1 MCLRCVDLRRGT
13 VPKGTVPGA
22 GGTVPLGTVPDP
34 ITRRSLLIGGGV
46 AATALHTGVARA
58 RIHPADMVPL
68 IGPGFKPADPDE
80 KGLWKEMDRVEEEVS
95 DSNLVMTDPEIA
107 GYLRDIIGT
116 VGGPAAKDFRIYL
129 MRIPDFNAMMFPTGF
144 AVVFSGLLLRMRN
157 EAQLAGVIAHE
168 SGHFL
173 RRHMIR
179 SWRDQRRK
187 TGLFAVG
194 SMLAGIGGAAGGV
207 YLGDY
212 ARLAEIGTVLS
223 LFKYSRDMEAEADAM
238 GARLIA
244 EAGYAPMEMSDI
256 WQQLIGEEKAS
267 ARYRGKHRDRGYSL
281 FATHPAD
288 ESRMVDLKLDA
299 AEVTVPGKTYDNHRD
314 RYLATIGPIR
324 PMLLDDQ
331 VKLNDP
337 GASQYLIETL
347 AQDGWNG
354 LLRFYEGEVWR
365 LRNRHALGD
374 DVRAAQS
381 YAAAVVYPDAPAD
394 AWRWHGI
401 SLLKEGRTSEAKAA
415 FARYLSMK
423 PDAPD
428 AAWVRQVTS

>member
-1 MCLRCVDLRRGT
+1 MRCLEMS
-13 VPKGTVPGA
+13 
-22 GGTVPLGTVPDP
+22 
-34 ITRRSLLIGGGV
+34 RRSLLIGGGV
-46 AATALHTGVARA
+46 AAAALTTGVAEA
-58 RIHPADMVPL
+58 RIRPADMVPL
-68 IGPGFKPADPDE
+68 VGPGFKPTDRDE
-80 KGLWKEMDRVEEEVS
+80 IGLWHDMDRVEEEVS
-95 DSNLVMTDPEIA
+95 SSNLLIEDPKIT

-129 MRIPDFNAMMFPTGF
+129 AHIPDFNAMMFPTGF

-187 TGLFAVG
+187 TDIFSVG
-194 SMLAGIGGAAGGV
+194 AMLAGIGGAGV
-207 YLGDY
+207 GAYLGDY
-212 ARLAEIGTVLS
+212 VQLAQLGTILS
-223 LFKYSRDMEAEADAM
+223 LFKYSREMEAEADAM

-244 EAGYAPMEMSDI
+244 QAGYAPMEMSTI
-256 WQQLIGEEKAS
+256 WQQLIGEEQAS
-267 ARYRGKHRDRGYSL
+267 ARYRGKHRQHGSIFD
-281 FATHPAD
+281 THPSDDA
-288 ESRMVDLKLDA
+288 RMADLKADA
-299 AEVTVPGKTYDNHRD
+299 AELTVPGKVYDNHRD

-324 PMLLDDQ
+324 QMLLDDQ

-337 GASQYLIETL
+337 GASEYLIQTL

-354 LLRFYEGEVWR
+354 LLRFYEGEIWR

-401 SLLKEGRTSEAKAA
+401 SLLKEGRTGEAKAA
-415 FARYLSMK
+415 FSRYLQMK

-428 AAWVRQVTS
+428 AAWVRSTID

>member
-1 MCLRCVDLRRGT
+1 MCARCLE
-13 VPKGTVPGA
+13 
-22 GGTVPLGTVPDP
+22 
-34 ITRRSLLIGGGV
+34 INRRSLLVGGGV
-46 AATALHTGVARA
+46 AAAALTTGVAHA
-58 RIHPADMVPL
+58 RILPKDMVPL
-68 IGPGFKPADPDE
+68 VGPGYRPTERDE
-80 KGLWKEMDRVEEEVS
+80 IGLWHEMDRVEEEIS
-95 DSNLVMTDPEIA
+95 GSNLLVQDA
-107 GYLRDIIGT
+107 GLTAYLKDIIGT

-129 MRIPDFNAMMFPTGF
+129 ARIPDFNAMMFPTGF

-173 RRHMIR
+173 RRHQIR
-179 SWRDQRRK
+179 SWRDMKRK
-187 TGLFAVG
+187 TDIFSIAA
-194 SMLAGIGGAAGGV
+194 MAAGVGGAAGGV

-212 ARLAEIGTVLS
+212 VQLAQLGTILS
-223 LFKYSRDMEAEADAM
+223 LFQYSREMEAEADAL

-244 EAGYAPMEMSDI
+244 DTGYPPVEMANI
-256 WQQLIGEEKAS
+256 WQQLIGEEDAS
-267 ARYRGKHRDRGYSL
+267 ARYRRKHRRKGSL
-281 FATHPAD
+281 FDTHPSPDARMAD
-288 ESRMVDLKLDA
+288 LRADV
-299 AEVTVPGKTYDNHRD
+299 AEVTVPGRTYDNKRE
-314 RYLATIGPIR
+314 RYLSMIGPIR

-365 LRNRHALGD
+365 LRNRHGD
-374 DVRAAQS
+374 DVRAAQG
-381 YAAAVVYPDAPAD
+381 YAAAVAYPDAPAD

-401 SLLKEGRTSEAKAA
+401 SLMKAGRQAEAKAA
-415 FARYLSMK
+415 FARYLTMK

-428 AAWVRQVTS
+428 AAWVRQMVG

>member
-1 MCLRCVDLRRGT
+1 MCMRCVEMS
-13 VPKGTVPGA
+13 
-22 GGTVPLGTVPDP
+22 
-34 ITRRSLLIGGGV
+34 RRSLLIGGGV
-46 AATALHTGVARA
+46 AAAALTTGVAEA
-58 RIHPADMVPL
+58 RIRPADMVPL
-68 IGPGFKPADPDE
+68 VGPGFKPTDRDE
-80 KGLWKEMDRVEEEVS
+80 IGLWHDMDRVEEEVS
-95 DSNLVMTDPEIA
+95 SSNLLIEDPRIT

-129 MRIPDFNAMMFPTGF
+129 AHIPDFNAMMFPTGF

-187 TGLFAVG
+187 TDIFSVG
-194 SMLAGIGGAAGGV
+194 AMLAGIGGAGV
-207 YLGDY
+207 GAYLGDY
-212 ARLAEIGTVLS
+212 VQLAQLGTILS
-223 LFKYSRDMEAEADAM
+223 LFKYSREMEAEADAM

-244 EAGYAPMEMSDI
+244 QAGYAPMEMSTI
-256 WQQLIGEEKAS
+256 WQQLIGEEQAS
-267 ARYRGKHRDRGYSL
+267 ARYRGKHRQHGSIFD
-281 FATHPAD
+281 THPSDDA
-288 ESRMVDLKLDA
+288 RMADLKADA
-299 AEVTVPGKTYDNHRD
+299 AELTVPGKIYDNHRD

-324 PMLLDDQ
+324 QMLLDDQ

-337 GASQYLIETL
+337 GASEYLIQTL

-354 LLRFYEGEVWR
+354 LLRFYEGEIWR

-401 SLLKEGRTSEAKAA
+401 SLLKEGRTGEAKAA
-415 FARYLSMK
+415 FSRYLQMK

-428 AAWVRQVTS
+428 AAWVRSTIG

>member
-1 MCLRCVDLRRGT
+1 MCVRC
-13 VPKGTVPGA
+13 A
-22 GGTVPLGTVPDP
+22 
-34 ITRRSLLIGGGV
+34 ISRRSLLVGG
-46 AATALHTGVARA
+46 AATAAALHAGVAQA
-58 RIHPADMVPL
+58 RIRPQDMVPL
-68 IGPGFKPADPDE
+68 VGPGYKPTERDE
-80 KGLWKEMDRVEEEVS
+80 IGLWKEMDRAEE
-95 DSNLVMTDPEIA
+95 EIA
-107 GYLRDIIGT
+107 GSNLLVTDPKLTGYLQNIIGT

-129 MRIPDFNAMMFPTGF
+129 ARIPDFNAMMFPSGF
-144 AVVFSGLLLRMRN
+144 AVVFTGLLLRMRN

-187 TGLFAVG
+187 SDLFAIG
-194 SMLAGIGGAAGGV
+194 AMLAGVGGAGAGV

-212 ARLAEIGTVLS
+212 VQLAQLGTLLS
-223 LFKYSRDMEAEADAM
+223 LFQYSRAMEAEADAM
-238 GARLIA
+238 GAKLIS
-244 EAGYAPMEMSDI
+244 ETGYPPMEMANI
-256 WQQLIGEEKAS
+256 WEQLIGEENAS
-267 ARYRGKHRDRGYSL
+267 ARYRGKHRRRGSL
-281 FATHPAD
+281 FDTHPS
-288 ESRMVDLKLDA
+288 EGSRMADLRADA
-299 AEVTVPGKTYDNHRD
+299 AELTVPGKVYDNGRA
-314 RYLATIGPIR
+314 RYLSMIGEIR
-324 PMLLDDQ
+324 PTLLDDQ

-365 LRNRHALGD
+365 LRNRPGD
-374 DVRAAQS
+374 AQRAEQS

-401 SLLKEGRTSEAKAA
+401 SLMKQGRPAEAKAA
-415 FARYLSMK
+415 FARYLKMK

-428 AAWVRQVTS
+428 APWVRQMAG

>member
-1 MCLRCVDLRRGT
+1 MCMRCLE
-13 VPKGTVPGA
+13 
-22 GGTVPLGTVPDP
+22 LS
-34 ITRRSLLIGGGV
+34 RRSLLLGGG
-46 AATALHTGVARA
+46 AAAAALHSVVASA
-58 RIHPADMVPL
+58 RVRPAEMVPL
-68 IGPGFKPADPDE
+68 IGPGFRPTDADE
-80 KGLWKEMDRVEEEVS
+80 QGLWKEMERVEEEIAG
-95 DSNLVMTDPEIA
+95 SNLVIDDPAIA
-107 GYLRDIIGT
+107 GYLRNLIGT

-173 RRHMIR
+173 RRHEIR

-187 TGLFAVG
+187 TDLFSIGA
-194 SMLAGIGGAAGGV
+194 MLAGIGGAGTGV

-212 ARLAEIGTVLS
+212 VQLAQLGTILS
-223 LFKYSRDMEAEADAM
+223 LFKYSREMEAEADAM
-238 GARLIA
+238 GAKLIA
-244 EAGYAPMEMSDI
+244 QAGYDPMEMSRV
-256 WQQLIGEEKAS
+256 WLQLIGEERAS
-267 ARYRGKHRDRGYSL
+267 AAYRGKFRRRSSL
-281 FATHPAD
+281 FDTHPSDDA
-288 ESRMVDLKLDA
+288 RMADLKADA
-299 AEVTVPGKTYDNHRD
+299 LELTVPGKIYDNKRR

-324 PMLLDDQ
+324 QMLLDDQ

-337 GASQYLIETL
+337 GASEYLIQTL
-347 AQDGWNG
+347 AQDGWDG

-365 LRNRHALGD
+365 LRNRTGD

-401 SLLKEGRTSEAKAA
+401 ALLKQGRSGEAKAA
-415 FARYLSMK
+415 FAKYLNMK

-428 AAWVRQVTS
+428 AAWVRQMMVG

>member
-1 MCLRCVDLRRGT
+1 MRCIEV
-13 VPKGTVPGA
+13 
-22 GGTVPLGTVPDP
+22 
-34 ITRRSLLIGGGV
+34 TRRSLLLGGG
-46 AATALHTGVARA
+46 AAAAALHTGAAQARV
-58 RIHPADMVPL
+58 RPQDMVPL
-68 IGPGFKPADPDE
+68 VGPGFKPTERDE
-80 KGLWKEMDRVEEEVS
+80 QGLWKEMERVEEEVAG
-95 DSNLVMTDPEIA
+95 SNLLIEDPKIT
-107 GYLRDIIGT
+107 GYLRDLIGT

-129 MRIPDFNAMMFPTGF
+129 ARIPDFNAMMFPTGF

-179 SWRDQRRK
+179 SWRDQKRK
-187 TGLFAVG
+187 TDILAIG
-194 SMLAGIGGAAGGV
+194 SMLAGIGGAGAGV

-212 ARLAEIGTVLS
+212 VQLAQLGAILS
-223 LFKYSRDMEAEADAM
+223 LFQYSRAMEAEADAM
-238 GARLIA
+238 GAKLIA
-244 EAGYAPMEMSDI
+244 ETGYPPMEMANI
-256 WQQLIGEEKAS
+256 WEQLIGEENAS
-267 ARYRGKHRDRGYSL
+267 ARYRGKHRHKGGL
-281 FATHPAD
+281 FDTHPS
-288 ESRMVDLKLDA
+288 EGSRMADLRLDA
-299 AEVTVPGKTYDNHRD
+299 QEIIVPGKLYDNKRE

-365 LRNRHALGD
+365 LRNRPGD
-374 DVRAAQS
+374 EPRAWQS
-381 YAAAVVYPDAPAD
+381 YAAAVAYPDAPAD

-401 SLLKEGRTSEAKAA
+401 ALLKEGRAAEAKAA
-415 FARYLSMK
+415 FRRYLTMK

-428 AAWVRQVTS
+428 AAWVRQMAG